1 MNSFERAKI
10 AISAKNDADLAR
22 FLGVSTASVV
32 GAKKREA
39 LSLEQLIKVSDGTGA
54 SLDWLVTGKEHIGKV
69 APDADTI
76 RQYLP
81 LDEQMLLASYRVLPE
96 AARKELM
103 AAAFDLTGHK
113 KATVTIAGDSG
124 QTNAGDGN
132 IDTLTINK

>member
-1 MNSFERAKI
+1 MNNFERAKT
-10 AISAKNDADLAR
+10 AINAKNDAELAR
-22 FLGVSTASVV
+22 FLGITTSSV
-32 GAKKREA
+32 AKAKNREG
-39 LSLEQLIKVSDGTGA
+39 LSLELLIKVSEATGA
-54 SLDWLVTGKEHIGKV
+54 SLDWLITGREHIGKV

-96 AARKELM
+96 AARKDLM